1 MTFGTYHFFAE
12 VRQSMTSKNA
22 ARLIDISAVRTHH
35 SLTDIK
41 EMVDIAL
48 RYRFINVH
56 TLPCWTK
63 TVSEMLKNDPDVYVG
78 APVGFPGG
86 GHTTKVKLLEA
97 EQLIADGVQEMDIV
111 MNVGRFKN
119 KEFKYVSDEIKQI
132 VSISPD
138 NVLIKVIIEL
148 NCLDDC
154 ELEDACK
161 IIIDSGADFLKTG
174 TGWVPGDAN
183 IARIAKIKEL
193 TSGKVKVKA
202 AGGIRTRQEFDALLA
217 LGVERFG
224 INIASALA
232 IVESFNQE

>member
-1 MTFGTYHFFAE
+1 MTAKE
-12 VRQSMTSKNA
+12 A
-22 ARLIDISAVRTHH
+22 AKLIDISAVRTHH
-35 SLTDIK
+35 SLKDIQ

-63 TVSEMLKNDPDVYVG
+63 TVSEMLKGNEDVRVG

-86 GHTTKVKLLEA
+86 GHKTAVKLLEA
-97 EQLIADGVQEMDIV
+97 EQLIEDGVQEMDIV

-119 KEFKYVSDEIKQI
+119 KDFSYVSDEIKQI
-132 VSISPD
+132 VRLAPKE
-138 NVLIKVIIEL
+138 VLTKVIIEL
-148 NCLDDC
+148 NCLEDS
-154 ELEDACK
+154 ELEDICR
-161 IIIDSGADFLKTG
+161 IVIDSGADFLKTG

-183 IARIAKIKEL
+183 IARIAKIKDL
-193 TSGKVKVKA
+193 TRGQVQVKA
-202 AGGIRTRQEFDALLA
+202 AGGIRSREEFDALLA

-232 IVESFNQE
+232 IVESFK